1 MLSTLPPALQ
11 KWPIGTLINMITVSI
26 GSLMGVALQQLF
38 PQDIQSIVFQAV
50 GLGTILIGIK
60 MALRLPDGYM
70 LIFIFSLIT
79 GGIVGQLIGLDAVF
93 NTLSDDLK
101 MLINNTDRTFSE
113 GLITAFLLFCI
124 GSMTI
129 VGALEEGLNGKR
141 ELLLVKS
148 TLDGFTSVA
157 LASTYGIGVLFSI
170 IPMFVFQGGITMLA
184 GNLKKIMHQKVV
196 DSISAVG
203 GILILGISVNLLKL
217 GKINLENLLPALI
230 IVVLLVWIFKKGDL
244 NNSES

>member
-11 KWPIGTLINMITVSI
+11 KWPIGTLINMVTVSI
-26 GSLMGVALQQLF
+26 GSLAGVALQQLF
-38 PQDIQSIVFQAV
+38 PEDIQSIVFQAV

-79 GGIVGQLIGLDAVF
+79 GGIAGQLIGLDAVF

-101 MLINNTDRTFSE
+101 LLINNTDRTFSE

-129 VGALEEGLNGKR
+129 VGALEEGLTGKR

-170 IPMFVFQGGITMLA
+170 IPMFIFQGGITMLA
-184 GNLKKIMHQKVV
+184 GNLKKIMHQSVV

-230 IVVLLVWIFKKGDL
+230 IVVFLVRIFKKADL
-244 NNSES
+244 NTSDS